1 MNRRTKK
8 DYFDNFESSRGS
20 LLQRPA
26 SSRVSGDNSLNRT
39 TATPDRSL
47 RTGVRQDLGRGQRSQ
62 YRPGQSG
69 ASEGYGTILIRARPA
84 GQCPADSPVSL
95 LLTDRRTSGHSR
107 LWRILLILSLLAED
121 TDRGRTPR
129 RESHQTTRRGPD
141 EVEYHTDKYYTD
153 YFLNSNPKLEEML
166 TKVDK

>member
-1 MNRRTKK
+1 MNIPFRGFFVFNRRTKK

-26 SSRVSGDNSLNRT
+26 SSRVSGDKSLNRT
-39 TATPDRSL
+39 RATPDRSL
-47 RTGVRQDLGRGQRSQ
+47 RTGVRQDLGGGQRSQ

-84 GQCPADSPVSL
+84 GHCPADSPVSL

-107 LWRILLILSLLAED
+107 LWRILAHPLITS
-121 TDRGRTPR
+121 
-129 RESHQTTRRGPD
+129 
-141 EVEYHTDKYYTD
+141 
-153 YFLNSNPKLEEML
+153 
-166 TKVDK
+166 